1 MSRPTLWSTAD
12 LDEDLAD
19 AVDAE
24 LSLYAQQGQNP
35 AIYDQLG
42 AQIEQLEPLLAIQ
55 QHMAALAAV
64 PDVVKSFIVSFH
76 QAILKRDLPSITIFY
91 TTTFP
96 KLTDRFYSRTE
107 WPEPE
112 TIAPLLSSNEAT
124 EDQIHIFL
132 VLYRDLY
139 YRHVYSRLHPNIDDR
154 FHSYENSCE
163 LFNYLLNSPS
173 SADDQSDEPAPVDL
187 VLPEQWLWDIID
199 EFIYQFQVFCSWRSK
214 VKSKTDDE
222 LMMLADGTGVW
233 SSYSVLN
240 VLYSLIQKSKINE
253 FIVALKEEQEQG
265 REGARSAEEVA
276 KSISPYTALPLYRTL
291 GYFSVLGLLR
301 VHVLLGDFTLALKVM
316 DQVGEFLLGGSGF
329 GAKANKSS
337 FTALPTL
344 PATHISTHYYVG
356 FCYMML
362 RRYPDAIR
370 TFVTVLNFFQRMQRM
385 RNYSG
390 YERKDQYDQIAKTAD
405 RTLALYAM
413 CHSLVLPGSP
423 FTRLDD
429 NITSTAKERYGDQMG
444 RMSKGGSDALAA
456 FEELFL
462 YACPKFINANSPPYD
477 DPDAIALLLTADQP
491 ESGEGS
497 PIPTEPTQRHL
508 RLFLASAG
516 AQSPLSTLRSFLHL
530 YTSLT
535 TEKLS
540 SFLDLVKV
548 SESDQ
553 EAVEEAEEEA
563 VEEAEEEAI
572 QEMMVL
578 KQNSRSLSR
587 IAQGRSEKGNDASPA
602 GLTVIGTLLE
612 GEMIS
617 TSDLNFVIDDNT
629 IHIAES
635 TVGRRYAGW
644 FIKNTERSQRVLD
657 EIRGSPLPV
666 FKGKVGQKQ
675 GAPGTVAPGAE
686 SVAINDS
693 AEATQKKAPT
703 KTVAWGG
710 AGTRTTLD
718 A

>member
-12 LDEDLAD
+12 MDDDLAD

-24 LSLYAQQGQNP
+24 LSIYAQQGQNP

-76 QAILKRDLPSITIFY
+76 QAILNRDLPSITMFY

-96 KLTDRFYSRTE
+96 KLTDRFYSRAE

-112 TIAPLLSSNEAT
+112 IIAPLLSSNNAT
-124 EDQIHIFL
+124 EDQVHIFL

-139 YRHVYSRLHPNIDDR
+139 YRHVYSRLQPNIDDR

-173 SADDQSDEPAPVDL
+173 SANDESDEPAPVDL

-253 FIVALKEEQEQG
+253 YIVALKEEQGKENP
-265 REGARSAEEVA
+265 RPAEEVA
-276 KSISPYTALPLYRTL
+276 QSISPYTALPLYRTL

-301 VHVLLGDFTLALKVM
+301 VHVLLGDFTLGLKVM
-316 DQVGEFLLGGSGF
+316 DQVGEFLLGGSSF
-329 GAKANKSS
+329 GAKTNKSS

-362 RRYPDAIR
+362 CRYPDAIR

-429 NITSTAKERYGDQMG
+429 NITNSAKERYGDQMG
-444 RMSKGGSDALAA
+444 RMSRGGSDALVA

-477 DPDAIALLLTADQP
+477 DPEAIALLLNADP
-491 ESGEGS
+491 ADAAEGSS
-497 PIPTEPTQRHL
+497 PIPTDPTHRHL

-516 AQSPLSTLRSFLHL
+516 AQSPLPTLRSFLHL

-540 SFLDLVKV
+540 SFLDL
-548 SESDQ
+548 
-553 EAVEEAEEEA
+553 
-563 VEEAEEEAI
+563 AEEEAI

-578 KQNSRSLSR
+578 KQSSKSLSR
-587 IAQGRSEKGNDASPA
+587 IVPVPQGS
-602 GLTVIGTLLE
+602 LLA

-657 EIRGSPLPV
+657 EIRGSPLPR
-666 FKGKVGQKQ
+666 GKIGQKQ
-675 GAPGTVAPGAE
+675 HVPGAVTSGADAGAPAGSTDISGH
-686 SVAINDS
+686 
-693 AEATQKKAPT
+693 KKPPT

-710 AGTRTTLD
+710 AGTRATVD
-718 A
+718 V

>member
-12 LDEDLAD
+12 MDDDLAD

-24 LSLYAQQGQNP
+24 LSMYAQQGQNP

-76 QAILKRDLPSITIFY
+76 QAILNRDLPSITMFY

-96 KLTDRFYSRTE
+96 KLTDRFYSRAE

-112 TIAPLLSSNEAT
+112 IIAPLLSSNNAT
-124 EDQIHIFL
+124 EDQVHIFL

-139 YRHVYSRLHPNIDDR
+139 YRHVYSRLQPNIDDR

-173 SADDQSDEPAPVDL
+173 SANDESDEPAPVDL

-253 FIVALKEEQEQG
+253 YIVALKEEQGKENP
-265 REGARSAEEVA
+265 RPAEEVA
-276 KSISPYTALPLYRTL
+276 QSISPYTALPLYRTL

-301 VHVLLGDFTLALKVM
+301 VHVLLGDFTLGLKVM
-316 DQVGEFLLGGSGF
+316 DQVGEFLLGGSSF
-329 GAKANKSS
+329 GAKTNKSS

-429 NITSTAKERYGDQMG
+429 NITNSAKERYGDQMG
-444 RMSKGGSDALAA
+444 RMSRGGSDALVA

-477 DPDAIALLLTADQP
+477 DPEAIALLLNADP
-491 ESGEGS
+491 ADAAEGSS
-497 PIPTEPTQRHL
+497 PIPTDPTHRHL

-516 AQSPLSTLRSFLHL
+516 AQSPLPTLRSFLHL

-540 SFLDLVKV
+540 SFLDL
-548 SESDQ
+548 
-553 EAVEEAEEEA
+553 
-563 VEEAEEEAI
+563 AEEEAI

-578 KQNSRSLSR
+578 KQSSKSLSR
-587 IAQGRSEKGNDASPA
+587 IVPVPQGS
-602 GLTVIGTLLE
+602 LLA

-657 EIRGSPLPV
+657 EIRGSPLPR
-666 FKGKVGQKQ
+666 GKIGQKQ
-675 GAPGTVAPGAE
+675 GVPGAVT
-686 SVAINDS
+686 SGADAGAPAGS
-693 AEATQKKAPT
+693 TDTSGQKKPT

-710 AGTRTTLD
+710 AGTRATVD

>member
-1 MSRPTLWSTAD
+1 MSRATLWSTAD
-12 LDEDLAD
+12 MDEDLAE
-19 AVDAE
+19 AVDVQ
-24 LSLYAQQGQNP
+24 LSMYAQQGQNS
-35 AIYDQLG
+35 AVYDQLG
-42 AQIEQLEPLLAIQ
+42 AQMEQLEPFLAIQ

-64 PDVVKSFIVSFH
+64 PDVVKSFIVSFQ
-76 QAILKRDLPSITIFY
+76 QAILNHDLPSITMFY

-96 KLTDRFYSRTE
+96 KLTEKFYARTE

-112 TIAPLLSSNEAT
+112 IIAPLLSSNEAT

-173 SADDQSDEPAPVDL
+173 SADDESDEPAPVDL

-222 LMMLADGTGVW
+222 ILMLADGTGVW

-253 FIVALKEEQEQG
+253 YIIALKEEQG
-265 REGARSAEEVA
+265 KGGARTAEEIA
-276 KSISPYTALPLYRTL
+276 ESISPYTALPLYRSL

-316 DQVGEFLLGGSGF
+316 DQVGEFLLGGSSF
-329 GAKANKSS
+329 GAKANKPSI
-337 FTALPTL
+337 TALPTL

-385 RNYSG
+385 RGYGG

-429 NITSTAKERYGDQMG
+429 NITNTAKERYGEQMG
-444 RMSKGGSDALAA
+444 RMSRGGGDTLGA

-462 YACPKFINANSPPYD
+462 YACPKFINANSPPYH
-477 DPDAIALLLTADQP
+477 DPETIGLMLSAETAD
-491 ESGEGS
+491 SGEGALAS
-497 PIPTEPTQRHL
+497 DPTQRHL
-508 RLFLASAG
+508 RLFLSSAA
-516 AQSPLSTLRSFLHL
+516 AQSPLPTLRSFLHL

-540 SFLDLVKV
+540 SFLDLAKL
-548 SESDQ
+548 SESNREETAEDL
-553 EAVEEAEEEA
+553 EA
-563 VEEAEEEAI
+563 EEAI

-578 KQNSRSLSR
+578 KQNSRSVSR
-587 IAQGRSEKGNDASPA
+587 VVPAQGITDKGKEASSA
-602 GLTVIGTLLE
+602 VAAAKGSLLE

-657 EIRGSPLPV
+657 EIRASPLP
-666 FKGKVGQKQ
+666 KPKP
-675 GAPGTVAPGAE
+675 ATVAAPPP
-686 SVAINDS
+686 
-693 AEATQKKAPT
+693 EAQKKP

-710 AGTRTTLD
+710 AR